1 MTRPSVQALSSTIP
15 GVEMQRATTFLGSS
29 IGLKVVMAATGLVF
43 YGFVLGHM
51 AGNLQIYL
59 GREAI
64 NSYAVF
70 LREFLHGGGIWIAR
84 ATLLACVVVHVWTAV
99 VLTLRNWAARPVGYR
114 DWRAREANLASRTM
128 IWTGPLLG
136 AFVLYH
142 LAHLT
147 WGNANPDFVPL
158 DAYHNLVVGLSNP
171 FAAAFYVL
179 AMLALGLHLY
189 HGFWSML
196 QTFGLELAH
205 RDLVRHRLSLAFAL
219 VVVLGNISIPIA
231 VLSGLVH
238 L

>member
-1 MTRPSVQALSSTIP
+1 
-15 GVEMQRATTFLGSS
+15 MQRTASFLGSSFLGSS
-29 IGLKVVMAATGLVF
+29 IGLKLLMAATGLVF

-51 AGNLQIYL
+51 VGNLQIYL
-59 GREAI
+59 GRETI
-64 NSYAVF
+64 NHYAVF

-84 ATLLACVVVHVWTAV
+84 STLLVCVILHVWTAIR
-99 VLTLRNWAARPVGYR
+99 LTLRNWAARPVGYR
-114 DWRAREANLASRTM
+114 DWQPREANLASRTM
-128 IWTGPLLG
+128 IWSGPLLG
-136 AFVLYH
+136 AFVVYH

-147 WGNANPDFVPL
+147 WGNANADFISGDV
-158 DAYHNLVVGLSNP
+158 YHNMIVGFSNP
-171 FAAAFYVL
+171 FASAFYIL

-205 RDLVRHRLSLAFAL
+205 QDAVRRRLSLAFAA
-219 VVVLGNISIPIA
+219 VVVLGNISIPLA